1 MEETKNIKE
10 KKWTRY
16 FKEFIDSNKLITI
29 TAIIFTLCF
38 ALNIILI
45 YNFMRILENV

>member
-1 MEETKNIKE
+1 MEETEDVKE
-10 KKWTRY
+10 KKWTGCLKD
-16 FKEFIDSNKLITI
+16 FVTSNKLITI

-38 ALNIILI
+38 ALNILLI